1 MKKKINI
8 TFCFLILFI
17 IIVTLTV
24 SIYVFNSI
32 VQKYVY
38 NDLES
43 YVSKITETDLLNNTG
58 NLENEISFS
67 HVRVTLI
74 DSSGQVLYDS
84 KSDSEK
90 MENHSNREEFKEAV
104 KSGSGNALRN
114 SKTIGKST
122 YYYAARLEDGNVLRI
137 SREAGNITP
146 FLINALTILIP
157 IVILIFII
165 SLVIASRLT
174 RGIIKPIE
182 MMGENLENIEEAKL
196 YDELVPFSRK
206 IKDQQNDIRE
216 NQKKIESES
225 KKIQLIAKN
234 MSEGI
239 IFLDK
244 NYHIISLNDSAVKLL
259 SLAHKEYEGKSILSI
274 LRNNDILNSID
285 KANKGEGNFVEL
297 LIGSRELQIFSN
309 PVNSDDKDNIVGVI
323 CIILDITEK
332 YNRDKMRREFTANV
346 SHELKTPLTAIS
358 GYAELIEYNIAKKE
372 DIVSF
377 ASKIHKESQR
387 LLTLINDI
395 IKLSQLDE
403 GVATGYE
410 FEEVSLLNIINQCI
424 NSLEDLAK
432 RSEISINI
440 QGEDLKING
449 NRGLLHELV
458 YNLIDNALRY
468 NKEKGS
474 VDIELKKENDQVILS
489 IKDTGIGIPAEYRE
503 RVFERF
509 FRVDAS
515 RSKATGGTGLGLSIV
530 KHVASAHNA
539 RIECTSTESVGTQI
553 NIIFKSI

>member
-1 MKKKINI
+1 LKKKINI

-38 NDLES
+38 NDLKS

-104 KSGSGNALRN
+104 ENGSGNALRN

-432 RSEISINI
+432 RSEISINV

-489 IKDTGIGIPAEYRE
+489 IKDTGIGIPDEYRD

>member
-38 NDLES
+38 NDLKS
-43 YVSKITETDLLNNTG
+43 YISKITETDLLNNTG

-104 KSGSGNALRN
+104 KNGSGNALRN

-122 YYYAARLEDGNVLRI
+122 YYYAARLEDGNILRI
-137 SREAGNITP
+137 SKEAGNITP

-182 MMGENLENIEEAKL
+182 MMGDNLENIEEAEL

-206 IKDQQNDIRE
+206 IKDQQNDIME

-244 NYHIISLNDSAVKLL
+244 NYHIISLNDSAIKLL
-259 SLAHKEYEGKSILSI
+259 SLAHKGYEGKSILSI

-403 GVATGYE
+403 GVAAGYE
-410 FEEVSLLNIINQCI
+410 FEEVSLLTIINQCI

-432 RSEISINI
+432 RSEISINV

-489 IKDTGIGIPAEYRE
+489 IKDTGIGIPAEYRD

>member
-38 NDLES
+38 NDLKS

-104 KSGSGNALRN
+104 ENGSGNALRN

-244 NYHIISLNDSAVKLL
+244 NYHIISLNDSAIKLL
-259 SLAHKEYEGKSILSI
+259 SLAHKGYEGKSILSI

-410 FEEVSLLNIINQCI
+410 FEEVSLLTIINQCI

-432 RSEISINI
+432 RSEISINV

-489 IKDTGIGIPAEYRE
+489 IKDTGIGIPAEYRD